1 MIETMH
7 QQRDA
12 DTQHIPIDTLQRI
25 QRIVLE
31 ETQGGRTI
39 IRNLVSIMNGDDPD
53 GKPSHRLQ
61 SARILLRLGFEEARE
76 ALGNSG
82 APGKKTPSPS
92 MGEGWDG
99 GDVSAQPQDGS
110 QPAQQPLSPE
120 HEKVNKKLVARIR
133 VDSEGGASMVR
144 VLLEILEGNDPDA
157 RTRDR
162 IEAAKVLLHWGFGN
176 PAQPDP
182 DFMMFYAPCH
192 PDCLCVCKDLDEDHP
207 DVIQSHTPP
216 TEEQREAWAREQ
228 EILERAAETAER
240 KARADRAWRLEQSY
254 SPVAQDDRRLER
266 EERRLKRER
275 NRNRSP

>member
-1 MIETMH
+1 MIEAIH
-7 QQRDA
+7 QQQDV

-76 ALGNSG
+76 ALGSIHNRRE
-82 APGKKTPSPS
+82 PTNKPPLPL
-92 MGEGWDG
+92 GEGWG
-99 GDVSAQPQDGS
+99 EGDS
-110 QPAQQPLSPE
+110 QPAQQPHSPE

-207 DVIQSHTPP
+207 DVIQNHTPP

-240 KARADRAWRLEQSY
+240 KARADRAWRLLQTY
-254 SPVAQDDRRLER
+254 SPDAQDSRRLER